1 MNRDYFS
8 IDAELDASWGPSTQ
22 SKVLLPIPEN
32 VRELPCDTC
41 SLAVSCE
48 VNFTE
53 CSAFRN
59 WSARGDYKDSDVGR
73 FVRAMK

>member
-32 VRELPCDTC
+32 VRGILR
-41 SLAVSCE
+41 SVLL
-48 VNFTE
+48 
-53 CSAFRN
+53 
-59 WSARGDYKDSDVGR
+59 
-73 FVRAMK
+73 FVTGPPVVTIRIATLGVLYEQ